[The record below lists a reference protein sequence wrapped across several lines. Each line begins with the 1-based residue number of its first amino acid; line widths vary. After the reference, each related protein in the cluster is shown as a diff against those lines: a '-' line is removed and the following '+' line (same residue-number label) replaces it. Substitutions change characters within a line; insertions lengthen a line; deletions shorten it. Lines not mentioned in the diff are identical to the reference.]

1 MSGCGQGAH
10 VPLYVPLLVLA
21 FLDLCALL
29 RVWSTFGKRYGA
41 AFRDF
46 QRLLCARLSLCF
58 KHAPLL
64 VLVFLGFCRL
74 LFGKSP
80 LCKQKKQ
87 CSRRTTK
94 HNFGCAFFFVR
105 LCVCCSRT
113 SCTFRAL
120 SSPSSTCAPCSAF
133 GQRLARDNNSATHAR
148 LSRFSTLALRPIISL
163 FQTRS
168 APRSRLSR
176 LLPFALWQDTS
187 LQAKK
192 QCSRRTTKHNFG
204 CAFSSSDCGRGAH
217 VLRVR
222 SAPRSRLSRLLPF
235 ALWQVTSLQAKK
247 QCSRRT
253 TKARR
258 FAVLFDIKSVD
269 KRCVFRLLF
278 YIRDRV

>member
-1 MSGCGQGAH
+1 MLFSLSGCACVAH
-10 VPLYVPLLVLA
+10 V
-21 FLDLCALL
+21 L
-29 RVWSTFGKRYGA
+29 RVRSATH
-41 AFRDF
+41 
-46 QRLLCARLSLCF
+46 ARLSRFSAFALR
-58 KHAPLL
+58 LL
-64 VLVFLGFCRL
+64 VSCCCQAVAR
-74 LFGKSP
+74 
-80 LCKQKKQ
+80 
-87 CSRRTTK
+87 
-94 HNFGCAFFFVR
+94 
-105 LCVCCSRT
+105 CSRT
-113 SCTFRAL
+113 SCTLSSSSSSFSALAVCSLASHLFAGKSSVQDVQPSTTSVVLFSLSGCACVARVRLSTLRYACSPFAIFDVCSASACLLLLSGCGEVLTYFCTLRSL

-176 LLPFALWQDTS
+176 LLPFALWQ
-187 LQAKK
+187 
-192 QCSRRTTKHNFG
+192 
-204 CAFSSSDCGRGAH
+204 
-217 VLRVR
+217 
-222 SAPRSRLSRLLPF
+222 
-235 ALWQVTSLQAKK
+235 VTSLQAKK

>member
-1 MSGCGQGAH
+1 MLFFRRQTAGE
-10 VPLYVPLLVLA
+10 VLTY
-21 FLDLCALL
+21 F
-29 RVWSTFGKRYGA
+29 VY
-41 AFRDF
+41 
-46 QRLLCARLSLCF
+46 
-58 KHAPLL
+58 APLL

-105 LCVCCSRT
+105 LRVCCSRT
-113 SCTFRAL
+113 SCTLRYACSPFAIFNACSAPDYLFVSNTLRSSSSSFSAFAVCSLARHLFASKKAVFKTHNQAQLRLCFFLCQAVGEVLTYLCTFRSL

-148 LSRFSTLALRPIISL
+148 LSRFSAFALRPIISL
-163 FQTRS
+163 FQT
-168 APRSRLSR
+168 
-176 LLPFALWQDTS
+176 
-187 LQAKK
+187 
-192 QCSRRTTKHNFG
+192 
-204 CAFSSSDCGRGAH
+204 
-217 VLRVR
+217 R

-253 TKARR
+253 TKARH
-258 FAVLFDIKSVD
+258 FIAVLFDIKSVD

-278 YIRDRV
+278 YIRGRV

>member
-1 MSGCGQGAH
+1 MLFSSSDCGRGAHVLRVRSAPRPRLSRLLPFALWQDTSLQAKKQCSRRTTKHNFGCAFSLSGCGQGAH

-133 GQRLARDNNSATHAR
+133 GQRLARDTVPPFAIFNAC
-148 LSRFSTLALRPIISL
+148 
-163 FQTRS
+163 S
-168 APRSRLSR
+168 APDYLFVSNTLRAS
-176 LLPFALWQDTS
+176 
-187 LQAKK
+187 
-192 QCSRRTTKHNFG
+192 
-204 CAFSSSDCGRGAH
+204 FSSF
-217 VLRVR
+217 
-222 SAPRSRLSRLLPF
+222 SALAVCSLASHLF
-235 ALWQVTSLQAKK
+235 ASKK
-247 QCSRRT
+247 
-253 TKARR
+253 
-258 FAVLFDIKSVD
+258 AVFKTYNKSTAIC
-269 KRCVFRLLF
+269 RAF
-278 YIRDRV
+278 

>member
-1 MSGCGQGAH
+1 MLFSLSGCACVAH
-10 VPLYVPLLVLA
+10 V
-21 FLDLCALL
+21 L
-29 RVWSTFGKRYGA
+29 RVRSATH
-41 AFRDF
+41 
-46 QRLLCARLSLCF
+46 ARLSRFSTLALRLIISLF
-58 KHAPLL
+58 QTRSAPRPRLS
-64 VLVFLGFCRL
+64 RL
-74 LFGKSP
+74 LPFALWQDTS
-80 LCKQKKQ
+80 LQAKKQ
-87 CSRRTTK
+87 CSRRTNK
-94 HNFGCAFFFVR
+94 HGIFAVLF
-105 LCVCCSRT
+105 LCQALGKVLT
-113 SCTFRAL
+113 YLCTLRAL

-176 LLPFALWQDTS
+176 LLPFALWQ
-187 LQAKK
+187 
-192 QCSRRTTKHNFG
+192 
-204 CAFSSSDCGRGAH
+204 
-217 VLRVR
+217 
-222 SAPRSRLSRLLPF
+222 
-235 ALWQVTSLQAKK
+235 VTSLQAKK

>member
-1 MSGCGQGAH
+1 MLTYF
-10 VPLYVPLLVLA
+10 VY
-21 FLDLCALL
+21 
-29 RVWSTFGKRYGA
+29 
-41 AFRDF
+41 
-46 QRLLCARLSLCF
+46 
-58 KHAPLL
+58 APLL

-74 LFGKSP
+74 LFGKTP
-80 LCKQKKQ
+80 LCKQKSSVQ
-87 CSRRTTK
+87 DVQPSTTSVML
-94 HNFGCAFFFVR
+94 F
-105 LCVCCSRT
+105 LCQAVGKVLT
-113 SCTFRAL
+113 YLCTFRSL

-176 LLPFALWQDTS
+176 LLPFALWQ
-187 LQAKK
+187 
-192 QCSRRTTKHNFG
+192 
-204 CAFSSSDCGRGAH
+204 
-217 VLRVR
+217 
-222 SAPRSRLSRLLPF
+222 
-235 ALWQVTSLQAKK
+235 VTSLQAKK

-278 YIRDRV
+278 YIRDRG